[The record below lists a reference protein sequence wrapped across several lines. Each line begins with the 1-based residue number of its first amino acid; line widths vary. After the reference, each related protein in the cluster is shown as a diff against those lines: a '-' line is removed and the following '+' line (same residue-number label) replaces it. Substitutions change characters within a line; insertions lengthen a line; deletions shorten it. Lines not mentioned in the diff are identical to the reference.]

1 MYEVCKTWLK
11 AHAPILLA
19 IALVLLLAFLPSSC
33 LAAEKTYQVTATEL
47 KTLKSNLSRLQTII
61 EESRKESELQKNQL
75 TVLKSQLSEADSL
88 LMKQKDSLATA
99 NKLLQQS
106 IAEEKKAQR
115 RLKRER
121 TIWMSIVGA
130 FILHHL
136 AR

>member
-1 MYEVCKTWLK
+1 MRFVKLGSRLT
-11 AHAPILLA
+11 LLFS
-19 IALVLLLAFLPSSC
+19 LLLLSFSFLPSTS

-47 KTLKSNLSRLQTII
+47 KTLESNLSRLQTII

-75 TVLKSQLSEADSL
+75 TVLKSQLSEADTL

-99 NKLLQQS
+99 NKLLQES

-130 FILHHL
+130 FILHHI

>member
-1 MYEVCKTWLK
+1 MRFVKLGSRLT
-11 AHAPILLA
+11 LLFS
-19 IALVLLLAFLPSSC
+19 LLLLSFSFLPSTS
-33 LAAEKTYQVTATEL
+33 LAAERTYQVTATEL
-47 KTLKSNLSRLQTII
+47 KTLESNLSRLQTII

-75 TVLKSQLSEADSL
+75 TVLKSQLSEADTL

-99 NKLLQQS
+99 NKLLQES

-115 RLKRER
+115 RFKRER

-130 FILHHL
+130 FILHHI

>member
-1 MYEVCKTWLK
+1 MRFVKLGSRLT
-11 AHAPILLA
+11 LLFS
-19 IALVLLLAFLPSSC
+19 LLLLSFSFLPSTS

-47 KTLKSNLSRLQTII
+47 KTLESNLSRLQTII
-61 EESRKESELQKNQL
+61 EESRKESELQKNQM
-75 TVLKSQLSEADSL
+75 TVLKSQLSEADTL

-99 NKLLQQS
+99 NKLLQES

-130 FILHHL
+130 FILHHI

>member
-1 MYEVCKTWLK
+1 MRFVKLGSRLM
-11 AHAPILLA
+11 LLFS
-19 IALVLLLAFLPSSC
+19 LLLLSFSFLPSSC
-33 LAAEKTYQVTATEL
+33 LAADKTYQVTATEL